1 VTETRLT
8 RYLTRYQEVAKSQNQ
23 VPNLVPGSWKNGKP
37 GTLPGT
43 RNLTKKF
50 WPYFLVRPDS
60 YLLSQ
65 EVTGFYNKILVVDN
79 LKLVG
84 YSLLLNHLR
93 FEMYKQPFRAAMHSW
108 QYFVTHAD
116 ISVWLERTYF
126 VAAHFRQIATI
137 LRKYIPTII
146 YHIGRKITKYKR
158 YYWIMLNTTTLIFCQ
173 RSQQPDF
180 CI

>member
-1 VTETRLT
+1 MTESGLT

-60 YLLSQ
+60 YWLNQ

-84 YSLLLNHLR
+84 YSLLLNHLG
-93 FEMYKQPFRAAMHSW
+93 FEMYKQPFRAAIDSW
-108 QYFVTHAD
+108 QYFNTHAD
-116 ISVWLERTYF
+116 LSVWLERTCF
-126 VAAHFRQIATI
+126 AAARFRQIATI
-137 LRKYIPTII
+137 LLKYIPTII
-146 YHIGRKITKYKR
+146 HHTGIVIGRKIIKCYIEKS
-158 YYWIMLNTTTLIFCQ
+158 WIKLNSLTV
-173 RSQQPDF
+173 REARK
-180 CI
+180 